1 MALIETLA
9 DNFDDNS
16 IDSGLWSTGIAAGS
30 SITETGG
37 QLVIAPPVSATG
49 YSYMDSNATYSLVGS
64 SVTLELAGTI
74 STSTGVEQFF
84 EVMIDDNN
92 YIMFFIANTGAGMRL
107 VTAAADDSTYTT
119 RDDRAMRWLRIR
131 EASGIIYWESSPD
144 RSSWTVQRSAPS
156 TFSLTSVKVRLSAG
170 CWQSVASPGTA
181 IFDNLNIEASTYRN
195 TAEGQPNG
203 TTLTA
208 ANSGGGSGDA
218 FATVTTSGTI
228 TVTYSTEMSMFG
240 SQSYKV
246 VSSNS
251 SALYIRPSTSGAY
264 CGSSQMY
271 LYLPSYADNNQQF
284 ISIYSSGGYYTA
296 TLNINQLGAVRINNR
311 AESNLHTSA
320 NGTMPT
326 SQWVRIDLAAEVG
339 STTTDGRIMAQAS
352 LLNSFTPFWSYDSGY
367 TTNTGTDTIS
377 EYRFGKLDTVP
388 NIALFYMD
396 NLAWRSGMLDFIPP
410 ESSSPGV
417 AWFTA

>member
-1 MALIETLA
+1 MAAIQTLV

-74 STSTGVEQFF
+74 STSTGVEQIF

-156 TFSLTSVKVRLSAG
+156 TFSLASVKVRLSCG
-170 CWQSVASPGTA
+170 CWQAVASPGTA
-181 IFDNLNIEASTYRN
+181 IFDNLNVSPTTYRN
-195 TAEGQPNG
+195 TAEGQTNG

-208 ANSGGGSGDA
+208 ANSGGGSGTA
-218 FATVTTSGTI
+218 FGAVANNGNAVT
-228 TVTYSTEMSMFG
+228 
-240 SQSYKV
+240 
-246 VSSNS
+246 
-251 SALYIRPSTSGAY
+251 
-264 CGSSQMY
+264 
-271 LYLPSYADNNQQF
+271 
-284 ISIYSSGGYYTA
+284 IYSSDVAMFGARSYKTTASAGGSTSMTILPPANTYCMNFQGYFRTTA
-296 TLNINQLGAVRINNR
+296 A
-311 AESNLHTSA
+311 SA
-320 NGTMPT
+320 DEGIMFMAADITNGTGGAFSCTGGGTLTVGNLDTPT
-326 SQWVRIDLAAEVG
+326 TFSQAIPVGQWIRMDLSVIVG
-339 STTTDGRIMAQAS
+339 TTSSNGRVKAQLSYA
-352 LLNSFTPFWSYDSGY
+352 NSFTPFWSYDSGY
-367 TTNTGTDTIS
+367 TINTGTTPFTIAS
-377 EYRFGKLDTVP
+377 PVFAQGYAD
-388 NIALFYMD
+388 NIA
-396 NLAWRSGMLDFIPP
+396 WRFNMSDFIPP
-410 ESSSPGV
+410 ESSSPSI
-417 AWFTA
+417 AWFVA